1 MTCFPLD
8 QAKASPKPQ
17 SEQEMQNSINAE
29 KAEIAK
35 RYQNTAHIHH
45 TDLRNP

>member
-29 KAEIAK
+29 KVEIVK
-35 RYQNTAHIHH
+35 GYQNTTHV
-45 TDLRNP
+45 